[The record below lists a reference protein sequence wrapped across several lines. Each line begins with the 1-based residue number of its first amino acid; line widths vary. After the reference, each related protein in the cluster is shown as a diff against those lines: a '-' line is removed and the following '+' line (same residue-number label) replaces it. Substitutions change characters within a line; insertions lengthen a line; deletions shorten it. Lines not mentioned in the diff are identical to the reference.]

1 VPVNVYFDTASYG
14 QRAFDMASAVC
25 GSERVLFG
33 SDAPVMDPGTTIASL
48 GSHFDEAAES
58 ASRLFS

>member
-1 VPVNVYFDTASYG
+1 VYFDTASYG

-33 SDAPVMDPGTTIASL
+33 SDAPVMDPRTTIEPL
-48 GSHFDEAAES
+48 GTSFVEAAGNAAE
-58 ASRLFS
+58 LFS